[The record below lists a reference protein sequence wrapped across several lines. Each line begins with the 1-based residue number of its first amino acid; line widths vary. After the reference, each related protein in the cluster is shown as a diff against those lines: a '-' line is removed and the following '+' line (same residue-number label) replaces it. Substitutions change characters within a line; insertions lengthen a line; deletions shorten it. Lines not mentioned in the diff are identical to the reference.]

1 MIEEVNS
8 VKFIYKGKVEI
19 DNVIQNKIQ
28 LYWQNIPKEFIHET
42 KILVVSDG
50 YNTMLASAKALADG
64 VYNEELRTM
73 RATATT
79 FFQY

>member
-28 LYWQNIPKEFIHET
+28 LKKMQKNILKKT
-42 KILVVSDG
+42 
-50 YNTMLASAKALADG
+50 
-64 VYNEELRTM
+64 
-73 RATATT
+73 
-79 FFQY
+79 